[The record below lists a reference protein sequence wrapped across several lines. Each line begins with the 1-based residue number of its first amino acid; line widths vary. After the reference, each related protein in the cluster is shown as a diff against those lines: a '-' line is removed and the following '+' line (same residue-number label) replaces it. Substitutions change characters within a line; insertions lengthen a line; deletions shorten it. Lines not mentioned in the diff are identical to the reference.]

1 MCVHYITKLH
11 TETNTV
17 KNVKGAK
24 LVGKHSYSPS
34 VAQWT
39 ARQSHNLKGVS
50 SILTG
55 GRHLFLHK
63 GKEEPQRAT

>member
-34 VAQWT
+34 VF
-39 ARQSHNLKGVS
+39 RG
-50 SILTG
+50 ILLMSKK
-55 GRHLFLHK
+55 RDMIHKFLQK
-63 GKEEPQRAT
+63 LV